1 MVTIY
6 DINGNVLN
14 ELNVSDTS
22 SSYRSI
28 DGRHEL
34 TLKYSVSS
42 PSELPIGAWC
52 LFQNE
57 KFELMSHQ
65 DVKMR
70 HSKHYEYTVVL
81 KGSYGLLS
89 RFKIKNPVDGRLKF
103 DMVAKPKEFLEV
115 IISNLNDRDGGWSIG
130 ECIDVDE
137 KLISFNHTYCDDA
150 LKSVAN
156 VFNTEFEVIDKRISL
171 KKVEYNRSNPLRLEY
186 GKGNGLRPGVGRT
199 NYEDG
204 LPVVTMF
211 VQGGSKNISYKDYG
225 SIELHLPKSY
235 SFMFDGERFEG
246 EEGYESEKAREFA
259 TDHLGSSVTIL
270 NGKIG
275 REDSIDLSEIY
286 PSRVG
291 HVSKVVFQYKD
302 LSYPE
307 PDPSW
312 TEEQWNEVQVDIY
325 DDSIPEDLDYSQCLL
340 ENNEPLTV
348 AFQSGE
354 LAGREFDATFIKK
367 GNLFEIEKQEYSGQ
381 PMPQGVFIPKAGDTY
396 AVFNVSLPDSYI
408 SNESTHSG
416 AEFDA
421 LREATRALYE
431 KSDPRF
437 TFSGEIDDIWAKK
450 NWVNVGGKLKIG
462 GYVSFVNEEITT
474 DGPVLV
480 RIVGITQNINNPH
493 CPKIQLSNV
502 THKGSVSSRISQI
515 EDREAHVDELH
526 KDSRQF
532 TKRRFADIKRAM
544 KMLEDAF
551 GEGFDPSLKPV
562 TIQTMMMLV
571 GDETLQ
577 FAFVEAIGSDKVVPH
592 KEYFDTETKT
602 FKCDAGFIKHYTLD
616 VKEIR
621 SKFDQTYRYWT
632 MPQYESAVLD
642 DASKEYYV
650 YAIVSKVGDNLEI
663 NRFSLE
669 PSAIGMRDKESEG
682 EYYLLLGLLL
692 AERDGGRDYLPLYGF
707 TQILPGQVT
716 TDVIRSA
723 DGQTYFDLVNGV
735 ITGKIRFEAGS
746 TGLENIEGYL
756 NIGNQ
761 NMLRNSGFTGDY
773 LSEPLADETVMD
785 AAKVLYSDPLDHWD
799 TNGTA
804 TVINLDRATSGK
816 GVSLVPTEELQGHL
830 SQNLYNKTIS
840 GESYV
845 ISFYAKTL
853 ADSTANVSVNCGGVQ
868 SKQEVTGEWKK
879 YTLLF
884 EATATRNEF
893 SIYTDGEVTIC
904 DLQLERG
911 TIATSWGMSPL
922 DNSSDRTY
930 YQALK
935 YLSQAL
941 AGSTTMAGGL
951 VLTNT
956 ILLGNESNNSE
967 FVERAGAN
975 GLYFNDDDT
984 PAFWA
989 GGKMQQAIET
999 IAKYKDNPG
1008 YEPTEEELKS
1018 MAQFVVTHGGRAI
1031 LNNIILRGYVYAL
1044 GGQFKGKVEAEEGYF
1059 KGAIRYSFAKMT
1071 ETCRRIDSTTYE
1083 LQDTSATY
1091 IQLDGSDTDMYLR
1104 FPDDVSFNGWS
1115 VKVFAPR
1122 RVSRLDPAYTLLG
1135 NFLYM
1140 NTVNSDGFYDIYS
1153 QVYFDAG
1160 GYVELIYNNGWIIVT
1175 IPSSGV
1181 ELIK

>member
-6 DINGNVLN
+6 DVNGNVLI

-22 SSYRSI
+22 SSYKSI
-28 DGRHEL
+28 DGRKEL
-34 TLKYSVSS
+34 TLKYSLSNPV
-42 PSELPIGAWC
+42 ELPIGAWC
-52 LFQNE
+52 LFHNE
-57 KFELMSHQ
+57 RFELMSHQ
-65 DVKMR
+65 DVKMK
-70 HSKHYEYTVVL
+70 HSKHYEYTLVM
-81 KGSYGLLS
+81 KGNYGLLS
-89 RFKIKNPVDGRLKF
+89 RFKIRNIVDGRLKF
-103 DMVAKPKEFLEV
+103 DMVAKPNEFLEL
-115 IISNLNDRDGGWSIG
+115 IIANLNERDGGWSIG
-130 ECIDVDE
+130 ECIEADE

-150 LKSVAN
+150 LNSVAEE
-156 VFNTEFEVIDKRISL
+156 FNTEFEVIGKHISL
-171 KKVEYNRSNPLRLEY
+171 KKVEYNKENPLKLAY
-186 GKGNGLRPGVGRT
+186 GKGNGLKPGVGRT

-204 LPVVTMF
+204 LPAVTMF
-211 VQGGSKNISYKDYG
+211 VQGGSRNISYKDYG
-225 SIELHLPKSY
+225 AMELHLPKSY
-235 SFMFDGERFEG
+235 SFKFDGEKFEG
-246 EEGYESEKAREFA
+246 EEGYDSAKAREFT

-312 TEEQWNEVQVDIY
+312 TEEQWNEVQVDIF
-325 DDSIPEDLDYSQCLL
+325 DNSIPEDLDFNDCLM
-340 ENNEPLTV
+340 ENNEPLVV

-354 LAGREFDATFIKK
+354 LAGRDFDATFVKRV
-367 GNLFEIEKQEYSGQ
+367 NAFELKKQEYSGQ
-381 PMPQGVFIPKAGDTY
+381 PMPQGVFVPKEGDTY
-396 AVFNVSLPDSYI
+396 AVFNVSLPSSYVSDI
-408 SNESTHSG
+408 QTHTG

-437 TFSGEIDDIWAKK
+437 TFSGEVDEIWSKK
-450 NWVNVGGKLKIG
+450 NWENVGGKLKIG
-462 GYVSFVNEEITT
+462 SYVSFVNEEITT

-480 RIVGITQNINNPH
+480 RIIGITQNVNNPH
-493 CPKIQLSNV
+493 CPKIELSNV

-515 EDREAHVDELH
+515 EDREAHVEELH
-526 KDSRQF
+526 KDAKQF
-532 TKRRFADIKRAM
+532 TKRRLADAQRAIKL
-544 KMLEDAF
+544 LEDAF

-663 NRFSLE
+663 NNFSLE
-669 PSAIGMRDKESEG
+669 PSAVGMRDKESDG
-682 EYYLLLGLLL
+682 KYYLLLGLLL
-692 AERDGGRDYLPLYGF
+692 AERDGGRDYMPLYGF

-735 ITGKIRFEAGS
+735 ISGKIMFEAGS

-785 AAKVLYSDPLDHWD
+785 AAKVLYSDPLDHWH

-804 TVINLDRATSGK
+804 TVIDLERATSGK

-830 SQNLYNKTIS
+830 FQNLYNKTIV
-840 GESYV
+840 GENYV

-853 ADSTANVSVNCGGVQ
+853 ADSTANVFVNCGGVQ

-884 EATATRNEF
+884 EATSASSEF
-893 SIYTDGEVTIC
+893 IIYTDGEVTIC

-911 TIATSWGMSPL
+911 TIATAWGMSPL

-975 GLYFNDDDT
+975 GLYFNNDDT

-989 GGKMQQAIET
+989 GGTMQQAIDT
-999 IAKYKDNPG
+999 IAQYKDNPS
-1008 YEPTEEELKS
+1008 YEPTEEELKA
-1018 MAQFVVTHGGRAI
+1018 MAQFVVTHGGRVI
-1031 LNNIILRGYVYAL
+1031 LNDAIVRGSVYAQNGVFGGRLQL
-1044 GGQFKGKVEAEEGYF
+1044 GFQEIKSAHTLGIE
-1059 KGAIRYSFAKMT
+1059 
-1071 ETCRRIDSTTYE
+1071 DSSSIWLYGE
-1083 LQDTSATY
+1083 QDDSVLTLPQNDAFDGW
-1091 IQLDGSDTDMYLR
+1091 QL
-1104 FPDDVSFNGWS
+1104 N
-1115 VKVFAPR
+1115 VFAYPR
-1122 RVSRLDPAYTLLG
+1122 ISK
-1135 NFLYM
+1135 M
-1140 NTVNSDGFYDIYS
+1140 DGTASVAGRILCPMKSEPGS
-1153 QVYFDAG
+1153 QYEAALITIENG
-1160 GYVELIYNNGWIIVT
+1160 GYLQFTYSKRVNRWILINDASKGSIYT
-1175 IPSSGV
+1175 KY
-1181 ELIK
+1181 EE